1 MKDYIIMFMCRS
13 DQQMNRNRPM
23 DLIIAPIVELLELR
37 CNVFD
42 SPADVEGKVCY
53 TFIPYCI

>member
-1 MKDYIIMFMCRS
+1 MCAI

-23 DLIIAPIVELLELR
+23 DLIIGPMVELLELR

-42 SPADVEGKVCY
+42 SPADVEGKVY
-53 TFIPYCI
+53 ILTL

>member
-1 MKDYIIMFMCRS
+1 
-13 DQQMNRNRPM
+13 MNRNRPM

-42 SPADVEGKVCY
+42 SPADVEGKVY
-53 TFIPYCI
+53 FNYCMYVCMYVCLS

>member
-1 MKDYIIMFMCRS
+1 MEMKDNIVIFMCCS

-42 SPADVEGKVCY
+42 SPADVEGKVY
-53 TFIPYCI
+53 LTSVL